1 MLLQPARRSPG
12 CPVSGP
18 SRAFLLGLLI
28 YGNNDDE
35 WLQDNEEY
43 LQARFY
49 RWFVRLSTAWKGVLS
64 VSDEVLGLP
73 QVGGRVGGYRAPLLS
88 LLEKWESVTNH
99 TLAEVYDEHAEEF
112 GLQGTRVRICA
123 EVQSRSVV
131 AGVPLET
138 DEVIVTGLVSE
149 AGQALNG
156 RRGTVIGIDN
166 KSGRLM
172 VSFDPNDSSQSKKLK
187 RENVRFV
194 KKGDP

>member
-1 MLLQPARRSPG
+1 M
-12 CPVSGP
+12 
-18 SRAFLLGLLI
+18 
-28 YGNNDDE
+28 
-35 WLQDNEEY
+35 
-43 LQARFY
+43 
-49 RWFVRLSTAWKGVLS
+49 
-64 VSDEVLGLP
+64 
-73 QVGGRVGGYRAPLLS
+73 
-88 LLEKWESVTNH
+88 
-99 TLAEVYDEHAEEF
+99 
-112 GLQGTRVRICA
+112 
-123 EVQSRSVV
+123 
-131 AGVPLET
+131 PLET